1 MAEILDCVLL
11 LALPASGK
19 SEIRRYMARLPEDE
33 CRRDFHMGPTVQ
45 LDDFPYVHLMRR
57 IDEELEKIGRERI
70 FFQSGEKPFRE
81 PKDWGTLVEM
91 VNEDYEDLL
100 AGKMFEP
107 KSAAMNLFHRLDE
120 ASKKAMTK
128 PRLGALDP
136 DTLAGLA
143 RKLESEAQ
151 EMLKEKHANHPED
164 LQGKTIVIEFAR
176 GGPDGSSMPLK
187 EPYGYRYSLCQL
199 SASILKKSSIL
210 YVWTTPEESRRKNV
224 ARADPGDPGSIL
236 HHGVPLD
243 VMMNDY
249 GCDDMDWLEQNS
261 QKPGTVT
268 IEAWGKTYHIPVA
281 RFDNRVDK
289 TSFIRNDPA
298 QWKPEEVKAIHEG
311 LKEALGKLAGLAKS

>member
-33 CRRDFHMGPTVQ
+33 CRRDFHMGPTIQ

-57 IDEELEKIGRERI
+57 IDEELEKVGMERVY
-70 FFQSGEKPFRE
+70 FQSGEKPFRE

-100 AGKMFEP
+100 AGKMYEP

-120 ASKKAMTK
+120 ASKKAMAT
-128 PRLGALDP
+128 PRLGALDT
-136 DTLAGLA
+136 DTLAKLA
-143 RKLESEAQ
+143 DSLEAEAQ
-151 EMLKEKHANHPED
+151 EMLKEKHAAHPEE

-176 GGPDGSSMPLK
+176 GGPDGSSMPLPA
-187 EPYGYRYSLCQL
+187 PYGYGYSLAQL
-199 SASILKKSSIL
+199 STSILKKSVIL
-210 YVWTTPEESRRKNV
+210 YVWVTPEESRRKNV
-224 ARADPGDPGSIL
+224 ARTDPDDPGSIL

-249 GCDDMDWLEQNS
+249 GCDDMDWLEQNARV
-261 QKPGTVT
+261 PGTVT
-268 IEAWGKTYHIPVA
+268 IEAYGKIYNIPVA

-289 TSFIRNDPA
+289 TSFIRNDPSE
-298 QWKPEEVKAIHEG
+298 WKPDEVKAIHEG
-311 LKEALGKLAGLAKS
+311 LKEALTKLAQ

>member
-1 MAEILDCVLL
+1 
-11 LALPASGK
+11 
-19 SEIRRYMARLPEDE
+19 MARLPEDE

-45 LDDFPYVHLMRR
+45 LDDFPYVHIMRR
-57 IDEELEKIGRERI
+57 IDEELEKLQKQRV

-120 ASKKAMTK
+120 ASKKAMTE
-128 PRLGALDP
+128 PRLSALDP
-136 DTLAGLA
+136 DTLAKLA
-143 RKLESEAQ
+143 DALEPEAQ
-151 EMLKEKHANHPED
+151 EMLKEKHAAHPED

-176 GGPDGSSMPLK
+176 GGPDGSSMPLPA
-187 EPYGYRYSLCQL
+187 PYGYQYSLAQL

-210 YVWTTPEESRRKNV
+210 YIWVTPEESRRKNV
-224 ARADPGDPGSIL
+224 ARTDPDDPGSIL

-249 GCDDMDWLEQNS
+249 GCDDMDWLEQNARV
-261 QKPGTVT
+261 PGTVT
-268 IEAWGKTYHIPVA
+268 IEAWGKIYNIPVA

-289 TSFIRNDPA
+289 TSFIRNDPSE
-298 QWKPEEVKAIHEG
+298 WKPDEVKAIHDG
-311 LKEALGKLAGLAKS
+311 LKEALTKLAK

>member
-45 LDDFPYVHLMRR
+45 LDDFPYVHIMRR
-57 IDEELEKIGRERI
+57 IDEELEKLGKERV
-70 FFQSGEKPFRE
+70 FFQSGEKPFKD

-100 AGKMFEP
+100 AQKMFEP

-120 ASKKAMTK
+120 ASKKAMAA
-128 PRLGALDP
+128 PRLSALDP
-136 DTLAGLA
+136 DTLAKLA
-143 RKLESEAQ
+143 DALEQEAQ
-151 EMLKEKHANHPED
+151 DMLKEKHAAHPEE

-176 GGPDGSSMPLK
+176 GGPDKSSMPLPA
-187 EPYGYRYSLCQL
+187 PYGYQFSLAQL
-199 SASILKKSSIL
+199 STSILKKSVIL
-210 YVWTTPEESRRKNV
+210 YIWVTPEESRRKNV
-224 ARADPGDPGSIL
+224 ARTDPDDPGSIL

-249 GCDDMDWLEQNS
+249 GCDDMDWLEQNARV
-261 QKPGTVT
+261 PGTVT
-268 IEAWGKTYHIPVA
+268 IEAYGKIYNIPVA

-289 TSFIRNDPA
+289 TSFIRNDPSE
-298 QWKPEEVKAIHEG
+298 WKPEEVKAIHDG
-311 LKEALGKLAGLAKS
+311 LKDALTKLAK

>member
-19 SEIRRYMARLPEDE
+19 SEIRRYMAQLPEDE
-33 CRRDFHMGPTVQ
+33 CRRDFHMGPTIQ

-57 IDEELEKIGRERI
+57 IDEELEKLQKERI
-70 FFQSGEKPFRE
+70 FFQSGEKPFKE

-120 ASKKAMTK
+120 ASKKAMTT

-136 DTLAGLA
+136 DTLAKLA
-143 RKLESEAQ
+143 DALEAEAQ
-151 EMLKEKHANHPED
+151 EMLKEKHAAHPED

-176 GGPDGSSMPLK
+176 GGPDKSSMPLPA
-187 EPYGYRYSLCQL
+187 PYGYQYSLAQL
-199 SASILKKSSIL
+199 STSILKKSVIL
-210 YVWTTPEESRRKNV
+210 YIWVTPEESRRKNV
-224 ARADPGDPGSIL
+224 ARTDPDDPGSIL

-249 GCDDMDWLEQNS
+249 GCDDMDWLEQNARV
-261 QKPGTVT
+261 PGTVT
-268 IEAWGKTYHIPVA
+268 IEAYGKIYNIPVA

-289 TSFIRNDPA
+289 TSFIRNDPSE
-298 QWKPEEVKAIHEG
+298 WKPDEVKAIHDG
-311 LKEALGKLAGLAKS
+311 LKEALTKLAM

>member
-33 CRRDFHMGPTVQ
+33 CRRDFYMGPTVQ
-45 LDDFPYVHLMRR
+45 LDDFPYVHAMRR
-57 IDEELEKIGRERI
+57 IDEELLKMGKERV
-70 FFQSGEKPFRE
+70 FFLSGEKPFRE

-120 ASKKAMTK
+120 AAKKAMTK
-128 PRLGALDP
+128 PRLSALDT
-136 DTLAGLA
+136 DTLAKLA
-143 RKLESEAQ
+143 DNLEPEAR
-151 EMLKEKHANHPED
+151 EMLEEKHKNHPEE

-176 GGPDGSSMPLK
+176 GGPEGSAMPLP
-187 EPYGYRYSLCQL
+187 EPYGYRYSLAQL

-210 YVWTTPEESRRKNV
+210 YVWVTPEESRRKNV
-224 ARADPGDPGSIL
+224 ARTDPDDPGSIL

-249 GCDDMDWLEQNS
+249 GCDDMDWLEQNA
-261 QKPGTVT
+261 KVPGTVT
-268 IEAWGKTYHIPVA
+268 IEAWGKTFNIPVA

-289 TSFIRNDPA
+289 TSFIRNDPS

-311 LKEALGKLAGLAKS
+311 LREALTKLAGFSK

>member
-33 CRRDFHMGPTVQ
+33 CRRDFHMGPTIQ

-57 IDEELEKIGRERI
+57 IDEELEKVGRERM
-70 FFQSGEKPFRE
+70 FFQSGDMPFKE

-120 ASKKAMTK
+120 AAKKAMTT
-128 PRLGALDP
+128 PRLSTLGP
-136 DTLAGLA
+136 DTLAKLA
-143 RKLESEAQ
+143 DRLEAEAQ
-151 EMLKEKHANHPED
+151 QMLKEKHGNHPED

-176 GGPDGSSMPLK
+176 GGPDGSSMPLP
-187 EPYGYRYSLCQL
+187 EPYGYRYSLAQL
-199 SASILKKSSIL
+199 STSILKKSSIL
-210 YVWTTPEESRRKNV
+210 YVWVTPEESRRKNV
-224 ARADPGDPGSIL
+224 ARTDPNDPGSIL

-249 GCDDMDWLEQNS
+249 GCDDMDWLEQNAK
-261 QKPGTVT
+261 KPGTVT
-268 IEAWGKTYHIPVA
+268 IEAYGRTYNIPVA

-289 TSFIRNDPA
+289 TSFIRNDPSE
-298 QWKPEEVKAIHEG
+298 WKPEEVKAIHEG
-311 LKEALGKLAGLAKS
+311 LKEALTKLAGFTK